1 MEGYQLLKPLGDR
14 VIIEVQEEVEQTAGS
29 FLLTSASKEKSQ
41 TGSIIAVGEGR
52 FLPNG
57 ERISLEVEVGQTV
70 MFEKYAGQEVKY
82 DGKDYLIVH
91 EKEII
96 AIDQ

>member
-52 FLPNG
+52 FLPSFVIG
-57 ERISLEVEVGQTV
+57 ISL
-70 MFEKYAGQEVKY
+70 
-82 DGKDYLIVH
+82 
-91 EKEII
+91 
-96 AIDQ
+96 

>member
-14 VIIEVQEEVEQTAGS
+14 VIIEVKEEAEQTAGS

-41 TGSIIAVGEGR
+41 TGVIIAVGEGR
-52 FLPNG
+52 ILPNG
-57 ERISLEVEVGQTV
+57 ERVSLEVKVDQTV

-91 EKEII
+91 EKDII
-96 AIDQ
+96 AIVE

>member
-14 VIIEVQEEVEQTAGS
+14 VIIEIKEEVEQTAGS

-41 TGSIIAVGEGR
+41 TGVVIAVGEGR
-52 FLPNG
+52 VLENGTKLP
-57 ERISLEVEVGQTV
+57 VEVAVNQTV

-82 DGKDYLIVH
+82 DGKELLIVH
-91 EKEII
+91 EKDII
-96 AIDQ
+96 AIVE

>member
-1 MEGYQLLKPLGDR
+1 MLKPLGDR

-57 ERISLEVEVGQTV
+57 ARISLAVEVGQTV

-91 EKEII
+91 EKDII
-96 AIDQ
+96 AIVQ

>member
-14 VIIEVQEEVEQTAGS
+14 VIIEIQEEVEQTAGS

-41 TGSIIAVGEGR
+41 TGTIVAVGEGR
-52 FLPNG
+52 TIETGAKIPVA
-57 ERISLEVEVGQTV
+57 VETGQTV

-82 DGKDYLIVH
+82 DGKEYLIVH
-91 EKEII
+91 EKDII
-96 AIDQ
+96 AIVE